1 MRQQS
6 TRRSGR
12 EMHVVPFCSDR
23 PGTSFEPELVL
34 DAERRRCH
42 STERR

>member
-1 MRQQS
+1 MGQQS

-23 PGTSFEPELVL
+23 PDTSFEPELVL

-42 STERR
+42 AKDHR